1 MNKTTNKNVAPILDE
16 ITRSGYALLRG
27 IGSSGMDRVATKLGD
42 ILHVTD
48 VKVDSKSKS
57 LVTSNRALD
66 FHTDHPRAD
75 YIVWHCI
82 EQSEIGGETILA
94 DAEKAYL
101 QLSSKE
107 QKWLFTIRLFEHKV
121 FPDDEDSYPLV
132 SVRNSRT
139 RFYYSYWLVGND
151 LSLNQREALTRFR
164 IFLAKSKIAEIRL
177 CSDDVLVV
185 DNTRIFHGRRSF
197 LGDQRFLKRY
207 WVGHFAS

>member
-1 MNKTTNKNVAPILDE
+1 MNRVVA
-16 ITRSGYALLRG
+16 
-27 IGSSGMDRVATKLGD
+27 KLGD

-48 VKVDSKSKS
+48 VKVDLKSKS

-82 EQSEIGGETILA
+82 EQSEVGGETILA
-94 DAEKAYL
+94 DAEKGYL

-107 QKWLFTIRLFEHKV
+107 QKWLSTIRLFEYKV

-132 SVRNSRT
+132 SVRNNRI
-139 RFYYSYWLVGND
+139 RFYYSYWLVDND
-151 LSLNQREALTRFR
+151 LSINQREALTRFR
-164 IFLAKSKIAEIRL
+164 IFLAKSKIAEFRL

-197 LGDQRFLKRY
+197 LGNQRFLKRY
-207 WVGHFAS
+207 WVGCFTS